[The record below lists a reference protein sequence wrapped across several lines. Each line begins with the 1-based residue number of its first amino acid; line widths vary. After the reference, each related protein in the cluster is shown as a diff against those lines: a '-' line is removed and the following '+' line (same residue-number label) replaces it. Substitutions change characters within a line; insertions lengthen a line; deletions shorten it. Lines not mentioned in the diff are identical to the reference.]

1 LICLQLLIVAGSEY
15 HDPGVGFLRESR
27 SGELVFS
34 KEPRFADKKERTLR
48 IRVDTK
54 DGSVT
59 SFAGLMDFTD
69 NELSDVE
76 IELIKSRDSL
86 FDEELYHEVF
96 FHFRR

>member
-1 LICLQLLIVAGSEY
+1 MVAGSDY
-15 HDPGVGFLRESR
+15 HDPGVGFLTESQ

-54 DGSVT
+54 DGTKT
-59 SFAGLMDFTD
+59 SFVGLVDFTD
-69 NELSDVE
+69 KELSDVE
-76 IELIKSRDSL
+76 VELIKSRDSL

-96 FHFRR
+96 FHIRR